1 MKCELSHDRVAP
13 NTDQTLTQA
22 VMDLKVTLTLTID
35 IVQGSK
41 GKYSQWT
48 GQESQHGNQ
57 QYKIKREL

>member
-1 MKCELSHDRVAP
+1 MKCELSHHRVAP

-22 VMDLKVTLTLTID
+22 VTDMKITLTN
-35 IVQGSK
+35 VQGSK